1 MYKENNRLPFSGTG
15 LCIHRAAASTAK
27 EAPCN
32 WRHYEIRKSVDID
45 HVWDACCTHVLRAA
59 SAVAVFVTAV
69 VLLGA
74 RVHVT
79 AGSVKCDMHSVL
91 GAAGKPHVVPVY
103 RHGMGGKSVAGHSQ
117 RDAKRLG
124 WLRVSPKR
132 SNK

>member
-1 MYKENNRLPFSGTG
+1 
-15 LCIHRAAASTAK
+15 
-27 EAPCN
+27 
-32 WRHYEIRKSVDID
+32 
-45 HVWDACCTHVLRAA
+45 VWDACCTHVLRAA
-59 SAVAVFVTAV
+59 SCLVSLAVAVFVTAV
-69 VLLGA
+69 ALLGA

-132 SNK
+132 LNK